1 MIETSKLTT
10 LYRPTGE
17 VELLLVAESAF
28 SVWPPRLPEQP
39 IFYPV
44 TNEDYAVQIARDWNA
59 KEDATGFVT
68 AFEVRSAYL
77 DRFDRQVVGDAQVH
91 TEYWIPAKNLP
102 ECNAEIVGSIRVI
115 GAFRGNPPT
124 ELSPEHELAR
134 IQAAG
139 PL

>member
-28 SVWPPRLPEQP
+28 SAWPPRLPEQP

-68 AFEVRSAYL
+68 AFEVHSAYL
-77 DRFDRQVVGDAQVH
+77 DRFDRQVVGDTQVH
-91 TEYWIPAKNLP
+91 TEYWIPAEDLSVF
-102 ECNAEIVGSIRVI
+102 NAEIVGSIRVI
-115 GAFRGNPPT
+115 RAFRGNPPT
-124 ELSPEHELAR
+124 EVSPEQELAR